1 MREWIKADPVREE
14 QIEQLYQIWKE
25 SGEFPYAINTDQS
38 WDRLSVSMDEMEHSN
53 LQSVGQ
59 KGKLVR
65 LQRSEKLRKA
75 GVGLRRAVLVAAAVL
90 ITLTAGLLTYQQYHN
105 VIEPAITE
113 QQHRVIM
120 TRDGERASYLL
131 SDGTRVMLHAGSR
144 IEIPENYNE
153 ENRELYLEGEA
164 FFETAHNPEK
174 PFIVHSGESYTRV
187 VGTEFLVQAWSGA
200 EEQRVEVVVS
210 VGRVLFG
217 SNHKG
222 DEDSVNEVL
231 LSQNQRGQLMAGS
244 TTPVV
249 DEIEDLG
256 WYLGWTEGRLVF
268 ENRELREVLPRLER
282 WFNIS
287 IELSDDQ
294 IASLKITAEIDY
306 SLPMSDVL
314 NGIAMSLSLEVERL
328 DDRMYEFRR

>member
-25 SGEFPYAINTDQS
+25 SGKLPYSINTDQS
-38 WDRLSVSMDEMEHSN
+38 WDRLSASMYEMEKDDAKP
-53 LQSVGQ
+53 VVQ

-65 LQRSEKLRKA
+65 LQGSEKLRKA

-105 VIEPAITE
+105 IAEPAITE

-164 FFETAHNPEK
+164 FFETVHNPEK

-187 VGTEFLVQAWSGA
+187 VGTAFLVQAWPGA
-200 EEQRVEVVVS
+200 ENHQIEVVVS
-210 VGRVLFG
+210 EGRVLFG
-217 SNHKG
+217 SNHTG
-222 DEDSVNEVL
+222 DEESANEVL

-282 WFNIS
+282 WFDIS
-287 IELSDDQ
+287 IELSDEQ
-294 IASLKITAEIDY
+294 IASSKITAEIDY
-306 SLPMSDVL
+306 TLPMSDVL
-314 NGIAMSLSLEVERL
+314 NGIAMSLSLEVERRG
-328 DDRMYEFRR
+328 DRNYVFRR